1 MAHGKE
7 TPRQKMIGMMY
18 LVLTALLA
26 LNVSKEAV
34 DAFAKVEKG
43 LEKTLFNYEKKN
55 NEIYKEFDRAAA
67 ENEAKAG
74 DWRRKAY
81 EVKQRA
87 DELYEYVQDLKIEII
102 LKADGEDTDG
112 LRGRRVVIDSVKRYD
127 ENNVPSE
134 VLIGSN
140 HDQKAYALRALIDEY
155 KTWLIE
161 DIIQG
166 KNISVEQSIIET
178 LSTEPGVA
186 PDGTTE
192 NWEENTLAELPL
204 IAAIVMLSKIQV
216 DIRNSETDVI
226 MFLNDQITAGDFK
239 FTDIEATVLSSS
251 NYVMRGN
258 AYEAEVFIAASDT
271 TKKPDILVGDYRETV
286 NADGSR
292 TYEMVGDY
300 TQLEVNERGRGIFRR
315 TTTSLGEQTYKGLI
329 KLQAPDG
336 SEVAYPF
343 EESYNVGAPNVIVS
357 PTAMNVLYVGIP
369 NPIDISVPGVAS
381 NLIQASMTN
390 GSIRRGRVAGYRG
403 EWVASPQNIGQAAAI
418 NVSATIN
425 GERMR
430 FPPYE
435 FRVQRIPDPV
445 AKFAN
450 MTEGTVTKNVALA
463 QPGVFAVLENFLFD
477 LEYTVTQFTVS
488 VQQRGFDRSE
498 TSNSNRVTQE
508 QRALIESLNRGQK
521 LSIINIRAIA
531 PDESTRRLPP
541 IILTIN

>member
-74 DWRRKAY
+74 EWRRKAY

-112 LRGRRVVIDSVKRYD
+112 LRGRQVVIDSVKRYD

-155 KTWLIE
+155 RTWLIE

-178 LSTEPGVA
+178 LSTEPGLA

-315 TTTSLGEQTYKGLI
+315 TTTSLGEHPYKGLI

-336 SEVAYPF
+336 STVAYPF

-357 PTAMNVLYVGIP
+357 PTAMNVLYVGID

-403 EWVASPQNIGQAAAI
+403 EWAARPQNISQAAAI
-418 NVSATIN
+418 NVSTTIN

-445 AKFAN
+445 AKFAA

-498 TSNSNRVTQE
+498 TSTSNRITQE

>member
-1 MAHGKE
+1 MARGKE

-18 LVLTALLA
+18 LILTAMLA

-43 LEKTLFNYEKKN
+43 LEKTLANYVQKN
-55 NEIYKEFDRAAA
+55 NEIYKQFDRAAA
-67 ENEAKAG
+67 ENPTKAG
-74 DWRRKAY
+74 AWRSKAY

-87 DELYEYVQDLKIEII
+87 DEVFEYVQDLKIEII
-102 LKADGEDTDG
+102 RKADGEDTDG
-112 LRGRRVVIDSVKRYD
+112 LRGRRVVIDSVKKYD

-134 VLIGSN
+134 VLIGAN

-155 KTWLIE
+155 RTWLIN

-166 KNISVEQSIIET
+166 ENISVEQSITET
-178 LSTEPGVA
+178 LSTEPGKA
-186 PDGTTE
+186 PDGSVE

-204 IAAIVMLSKIQV
+204 IAAVVMLSKIQV
-216 DIRNSETDVI
+216 DIRNSETDVL

-239 FTDIEATVLSSS
+239 FTDIEATVQAKSD
-251 NYVMRGN
+251 YVMRGSV
-258 AYEAEVFIAASDT
+258 YEAEVFIAASDT
-271 TKKPDILVGDYRETV
+271 TKQPEILVGNYRETV
-286 NADGSR
+286 NADGTK

-300 TQLEVNERGRGIFRR
+300 EQLEVNERGRGIYRR
-315 TTTSLGEQTYKGLI
+315 TASSIGDQPYRGLI

-343 EESYNVGAPNVIVS
+343 EKTYNVGAPNVIVS
-357 PTAMNVLYVGIP
+357 PTAMNVLYLNID

-390 GSIRRGRVAGYRG
+390 GTIRRGRVEGYRG
-403 EWVASPQNIGQAAAI
+403 EWAARPQNIGQTAAI

-445 AKFAN
+445 AQFAG
-450 MTEGTVTKNVALA
+450 MAEGNVAKNVALA
-463 QPGVFAVLENFLFD
+463 QPGVFAVLEGFLFD
-477 LEYTVTQFTVS
+477 LEYTVTQFTIS

-498 TSNSNRVTQE
+498 TSNSNRITQE
-508 QRALIESLNRGQK
+508 QRSLIESLNRGQK
-521 LSIINIRAIA
+521 LAIINIRAKA
-531 PDESTRRLPP
+531 PDGSTRRLNP

>member
-1 MAHGKE
+1 MAKGKE

-43 LEKTLFNYEKKN
+43 LEKTLVNYENKN

-74 DWRRKAY
+74 EWRRLAY

-87 DELYEYVQDLKIEII
+87 NEVYEYVQDLKIEII
-102 LKADGEDTDG
+102 RKADGEDTDG

-134 VLIGSN
+134 VLIGAN
-140 HDQKAYALRALIDEY
+140 HDQKAYALRALIEEY
-155 KTWLIE
+155 RTWIIQ

-166 KNISVEQSIIET
+166 RNISVEESIMET
-178 LSTEPGVA
+178 LSTEPGLA

-204 IAAIVMLSKIQV
+204 IAAVVMLSKIQV

-239 FTDIEATVLSSS
+239 FTDIEATVQANSD
-251 NYVMRGN
+251 YVMRGN
-258 AYEAEVFIAASDT
+258 TYEAEVFIAASDT
-271 TKKPDILVGDYRETV
+271 TKQPEILVGNYRETV
-286 NADGSR
+286 NADGSKS
-292 TYEMVGDY
+292 YEMVGDY
-300 TQLEVNERGRGIFRR
+300 TRLEVNERGRGIYRR
-315 TTTSLGEQTYKGLI
+315 TPSGLGEHTYKGLI

-343 EESYNVGAPNVIVS
+343 EESFNVGAPNVIVS
-357 PTAMNVLYVGIP
+357 PTAMNVLYVGID

-381 NLIQASMTN
+381 NLIQASMAN
-390 GSIRRGRVAGYRG
+390 GAIRRGRVEGYRG
-403 EWVASPQNIGQAAAI
+403 EWAARPQNVGQTAAI

-463 QPGVFAVLENFLFD
+463 QPGVFAVLEDFLFD

-488 VQQRGFDRSE
+488 IQQRGFDRSA
-498 TSNSNRVTQE
+498 TSNSNRITQE
-508 QRALIESLNRGQK
+508 QRSLIESLNRGQK
-521 LSIINIRAIA
+521 LAIINIRAVA

>member
-18 LVLTALLA
+18 LILTAMLA

-43 LEKTLFNYEKKN
+43 LEKTLANYEKKN

-74 DWRRKAY
+74 EWRSKAY
-81 EVKQRA
+81 QVKQRA
-87 DELYEYVQDLKIEII
+87 DEIYDYVQDLKVEII
-102 LKADGEDTDG
+102 QKADGEGTPG
-112 LRGRRVVIDSVKRYD
+112 LDGRRVVIDSVKKYD

-134 VLIGSN
+134 VLIGHN

-155 KTWLIE
+155 RTWLIE
-161 DIIQG
+161 SIIEGQ
-166 KNISVEQSIIET
+166 NIAVEQSINET
-178 LSTEPGVA
+178 LSTEPGKA
-186 PDGTTE
+186 PDGSIE

-239 FTDIEATVLSSS
+239 FTDIESTVLASSS
-251 NYVMRGN
+251 YVMRGN
-258 AYEAEVFIAASDT
+258 TYEAEIFIAASDT
-271 TKKPDILVGDYRETV
+271 TKQPDIFIGDYRETV
-286 NADGSR
+286 NADGTKS
-292 TYEMVGDY
+292 YEMLGDF
-300 TQLEVNERGRGIFRR
+300 TKLEVNDRGRGIYRR
-315 TTTSLGEQTYKGLI
+315 TATSIGNQSYRGLI

-336 SEVAYPF
+336 SVVAYPF
-343 EESYNVGAPNVIVS
+343 EESYNVGEPNVIVS

-369 NPIDISVPGVAS
+369 NPIDISVPGVAP
-381 NLIQASMTN
+381 NLIQATMTN
-390 GSIRRGRVAGYRG
+390 GNIRRGRVPKYRG
-403 EWVASPQNIGQAAAI
+403 EWVASPQNVGQKAAI

-425 GERMR
+425 GERRR

-445 AKFAN
+445 AKFAG
-450 MTEGTVTKNVALA
+450 MTEGTVGKSVALA
-463 QPGVFAVLENFLFD
+463 QPGVFAILEGFLFD

-498 TSNSNRVTQE
+498 TSNSNRITQE
-508 QRALIESLNRGQK
+508 QRSLIESLNRGQK
-521 LSIINIRAIA
+521 LSIINVRASA
-531 PDESTRRLPP
+531 PDGSTRRLPP

>member
-112 LRGRRVVIDSVKRYD
+112 LRGRQVVIDSVKRYD

-155 KTWLIE
+155 RTWLIE

-450 MTEGTVTKNVALA
+450 MTEGTVTKNLALA

-498 TSNSNRVTQE
+498 TSTSNRITQE